1 MYFSLYVKMKNKN
14 YNKIK
19 IYPMKKLSTLLF
31 LTLISAFAF
40 AQFETRLEDQ
50 QEWLPAFKIEL
61 GFIFFTISYTKVS
74 I

>member
-1 MYFSLYVKMKNKN
+1 MYFCL

-19 IYPMKKLSTLLF
+19 IYPMKRHHFYFEFLSQSCLVGLC
-31 LTLISAFAF
+31 IS
-40 AQFETRLEDQ
+40 QFETRLEDQ